1 MLTICVQVVGT
12 LLEVV
17 PAGESGVNHIE
28 AVKAAVR
35 KFFQRSD
42 PDQRGVV
49 TEERFRAFCRRSSL
63 QECLTASELR
73 TLIERLR
80 KRRSGRSRVGYHSG
94 VVIDYEK

>member
-1 MLTICVQVVGT
+1 MST

-17 PAGESGVNHIE
+17 PAGDGGVNHLE

-42 PDQRGVV
+42 PDQKGVV
-49 TEERFRAFCRRSSL
+49 SEERFRAFCRRSSL
-63 QECLTASELR
+63 QEVLTASEVR

-80 KRRSGRSRVGYHSG
+80 KRRAGRSRVGYHGG
-94 VVIDYEK
+94 VVIDYER